1 MEGHGSFAIDLE
13 VWMGKKTYTFD
24 HDSRPIEKNIYREI
38 YLYICAAINTEKGES
53 DVSASNP

>member
-1 MEGHGSFAIDLE
+1 MEVLQSIWRSGWE
-13 VWMGKKTYTFD
+13 KTYTFD